1 MIPHSLNEIWYRL
14 FFGARQRL
22 KVYRSLATL
31 LRNRVPLKPA
41 LLTCADVYGEHG
53 KKPNRIEAMVLQ
65 DCLIAIDQGRALAEA
80 LRRWL
85 PFDEYS
91 AIAAGQRSARLAQ
104 ALLRAV
110 SMIRRKERM
119 RKALIH
125 ATAYPAVLLLALGAS
140 FYLIAAHVM
149 PKLLRMMPSQQW
161 SASVRAL
168 DWIAQWTAQ
177 HGAFLLTGI
186 GALICAIWISL
197 PRLTGRIRVML
208 DALPPWSMYRIVHG
222 AAFLYNIG
230 VLLEADV
237 PKVELLEM
245 MRAHA
250 TPYLRERIEGALRGV
265 KDGLDLGRAL
275 AASGQRFP
283 SADAIAYIRVIGSL
297 KGGDA
302 QLKQFSEEWLEES
315 IAKLNVAAAL
325 FKQSAIALGGGMIMM
340 IVAGINGIGSSL
352 MMRF

>member
-1 MIPHSLNEIWYRL
+1 MFFHSLNALWYRL

-31 LRNRVPLKPA
+31 LQNHVPLKPA
-41 LLTCADVYGEHG
+41 LLACADVYGAHG
-53 KKPNRIEAMVLQ
+53 KKPNRIEAIVLQ
-65 DCLIAIDQGRALAEA
+65 DCLSAIDQGRALAEA

-91 AIAAGQRSARLAQ
+91 AIAAGQRSARLAE
-104 ALLRAV
+104 ALLRAAE
-110 SMIRRKERM
+110 MIRRKGRM
-119 RKALIH
+119 HKAVIH
-125 ATAYPAVLLLALGAS
+125 ATAYPAMLLLALGAS
-140 FYLIAAHVM
+140 FYLIAAHMM

-168 DWIAQWTAQ
+168 DWIAQWVAR
-177 HGAFLLTGI
+177 HGALLLMGM
-186 GALICAIWISL
+186 GALVCVIWISL

-208 DALPPWSMYRIVHG
+208 DALPPWNMYRIVHG
-222 AAFLYNIG
+222 ASFLYNIG
-230 VLLEADV
+230 VLLSADV
-237 PKVELLEM
+237 PKVELLGM

-250 TPYLRERIEGALRGV
+250 TPYLRERIDGALRGI

-275 AASGQRFP
+275 AASGHRFP

-315 IAKLNVAAAL
+315 IAKLNVAAAI
-325 FKQSAIALGGGMIMM
+325 FKQSAIALGGLMIMM
-340 IVAGINGIGSSL
+340 IVAGVNGIGSGM